1 MADVVQAAHVIFDA
15 SDDLCR
21 LVLHRLDGAP
31 VDDEILS
38 KVAEISRALDEIRD
52 RIWGE
57 NA

>member
-1 MADVVQAAHVIFDA
+1 MATVIQAAHVIFDA

-21 LVLHRLDGAP
+21 LALHRHECAP

-52 RIWGE
+52 NIAEGIE
-57 NA
+57 